1 MWSII
6 NEWFKRNK
14 PYLTMLFLS
23 SLAVGLLVASL
34 SIIFPS
40 VLVAFSSLTLFGIVP
55 LAFLTTLN
63 APLAVFTLSAIM
75 MVISAGV
82 IAPGIM
88 IGKQLTT
95 IGIHIYSL
103 FAGEENQ
110 EAEDITTNSYDYLN
124 KYLQPESY
132 EYVEE
137 DDDEEF
143 HELVSDSSSDDEI
156 DCVPLFDSQVN
167 DAVETNSLLTM
178 H

>member
-23 SLAVGLLVASL
+23 SLVVGLLVASI

-40 VLVAFSSLTLFGIVP
+40 VIVAFSSLTLFGIAP

-75 MVISAGV
+75 MGISAVV

-88 IGKQLTT
+88 VVNQLINIGV
-95 IGIHIYSL
+95 HIYSL
-103 FAGEENQ
+103 FAGEDNQ
-110 EAEDITTNSYDYLN
+110 EVEDITTNSYDYLN
-124 KYLQPESY
+124 KYLQPEFY
-132 EYVEE
+132 EYGEE

-143 HELVSDSSSDDEI
+143 HELVSDSSSDDEE
-156 DCVPLFDSQVN
+156 DSVPLIDFQVSDS
-167 DAVETNSLLTM
+167 VETNSRLIM
-178 H
+178 R